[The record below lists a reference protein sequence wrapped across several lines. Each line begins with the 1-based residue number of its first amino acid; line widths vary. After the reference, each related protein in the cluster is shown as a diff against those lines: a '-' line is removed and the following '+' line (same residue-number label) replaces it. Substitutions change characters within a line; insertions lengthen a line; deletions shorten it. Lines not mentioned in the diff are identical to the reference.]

1 MPFVK
6 IDCGILD
13 SSIWVESTNT
23 RIVWITMLAMAD
35 QTGLVHATAP
45 GIASR
50 SRVSLSDT
58 RIAIEVLEKPD
69 RDSKSLEDDGRRIK
83 RVDGGYLILNYE
95 KYRAYNYSMKDD
107 AVRKREYRGR
117 VRDNVRT
124 MSGHSASASEVLSYL
139 NLKTGKRYRNNK
151 EILARLRDGY
161 TEEQLKGI
169 VDVKVC
175 DPYFMENS
183 QYLNPVTLFRKSH
196 IDNYINQKP
205 DEFKRRATNER
216 IRPNEEPTPQQQ
228 LMWQLES
235 IDREIMRTTRYL
247 EQFDGT
253 TDDELDAP
261 TIEKIKAARI
271 TLDEQNAEFKET
283 QKELESLLT
292 K

>member
-6 IDCGILD
+6 LDCKILD
-13 SSIWVESTNT
+13 KSIWDEDSDT

-35 QTGLVHATAP
+35 SDGLVEASLT

-50 SRVSLSDT
+50 A
-58 RIAIEVLEKPD
+58 RISQENTEKAVKKFMEPD
-69 RDSKSLEDDGRRIK
+69 LFSTNNSNEGRRIEK
-83 RVDGGYLILNYE
+83 NGNGYKILNYE
-95 KYRAYNYSMKDD
+95 NYRDKDYT
-107 AVRKREYRGR
+107 AAARQRRHRELSR
-117 VRDNVRT
+117 VTGVTSQITYISVSN
-124 MSGHSASASEVLSYL
+124 SVLSYL

-216 IRPNEEPTPQQQ
+216 IRPNEELTPQQQ
-228 LMWQLES
+228 LMRQLEAEDAV
-235 IDREIMRTTRYL
+235 ITRITNYL
-247 EQFDGT
+247 CQFNDVAES
-253 TDDELDAP
+253 DLDAP
-261 TIEKIKAARI
+261 TLEKINRNKTA
-271 TLDEQNAEFKET
+271 LEEHNKEFLEI